1 MWWKIGIKT
10 NKTAMPFPSVIGRN
24 VIQGC
29 KTCPLSLL
37 FYSMSSL
44 YVGHAKALSVGHA
57 KALSVGHAKALS
69 VGMNVKGFYLLL
81 YSKNLLEPYCIH
93 S

>member
-29 KTCPLSLL
+29 KTCPLSML

-44 YVGHAKALSVGHA
+44 YVGHA

-81 YSKNLLEPYCIH
+81 YSKKLLEPYCIH